1 MGILL
6 FIVFGIVIGF
16 LARAIMPGDQK
27 MGLVMTMILGIAGSF
42 LGGFLG
48 SLVTDR
54 PVFDL
59 HTAGFLGSLLGAIV
73 LLVLGGTL
81 FRGSSSRPL
90 V

>member
-1 MGILL
+1 
-6 FIVFGIVIGF
+6 
-16 LARAIMPGDQK
+16 MPGDQK
-27 MGLVMTMILGIAGSF
+27 MSLVMTMILGVAGSF
-42 LGGFLG
+42 LGGFIG

-54 PVFDL
+54 AVFDL

-81 FRGSSSRPL
+81 FRGTSSRPL